1 MDPFKNIYKKNK
13 KKSKKNIKK
22 NNTTKKNNK
31 NKIYKEIDQI
41 LRSYYLRRI
50 NFK

>member
-22 NNTTKKNNK
+22 CNITKKNNK
-31 NKIYKEIDQI
+31 SKIYKEIDQI

>member
-1 MDPFKNIYKKNK
+1 MDPFKNIYKKNQ

-22 NNTTKKNNK
+22 YNQTKKNNK
-31 NKIYKEIDQI
+31 NKIYKEIDHI
-41 LRSYYLRRI
+41 LRNYYLRKI